1 MEENA
6 WLRATDPRPMLEFL
20 QRTGRGSD
28 RKLRLFASAC
38 CRLTWHLLGG
48 RSHRKVVLMGERYA
62 EGQATERMV
71 EKARREAYYAPLKER
86 KEAGPA
92 TWAAWR
98 AADCLLSSVNIG
110 KVVELVKEALDLENA
125 DLAEPVVQTPLH
137 SIVRCVFGNPFS
149 APLPI
154 QAAWLRWND
163 STVLRI
169 ATGIYEE
176 RAFERLPV
184 LADALLDAGCEDE
197 DLIAHCRSAGPH
209 VRGCFAI
216 DLILGKE

>member
-1 MEENA
+1 
-6 WLRATDPRPMLEFL
+6 
-20 QRTGRGSD
+20 
-28 RKLRLFASAC
+28 
-38 CRLTWHLLGG
+38 
-48 RSHRKVVLMGERYA
+48 
-62 EGQATERMV
+62 MV

-98 AADCLLSSVNIG
+98 AADCLLSSLNVG
-110 KVVELVKEALDLENA
+110 KVVELVREALDLENA

-137 SIVRCVFGNPFS
+137 SIVRCVFGNPFA

-154 QAAWLRWND
+154 DAAWLLWNNG
-163 STVLRI
+163 TVLRI

-184 LADALLDAGCEDE
+184 LADALLDAGCDDE
-197 DLIAHCRSAGPH
+197 AMLEHCREQEGVH
-209 VRGCFAI
+209 TRGCWVI
-216 DLILGKE
+216 DLILGKK